1 MLVWPTSEFPIWP
14 SGRPTSM
21 PEAPIWVRGFSE
33 KSLSRFGVLAALMAL
48 PSAGAKPKPSIIIS
62 IKGFFIGQC
71 LLFVG
76 IPRLPGALDR
86 SPPAQEAKCFWPAL
100 SVRARAGQ
108 AWARRPKERKCF
120 VSALT
125 LLTCTA
131 EVPFIPKER
140 PPPIPFQTYLEAAFT
155 IAAKSGAFKAA
166 PPMRPPS
173 TSGWATSSSA
183 FLAFMEPPY

>member
-62 IKGFFIGQC
+62 IKGFFHWSVSPFRGDSPFARRFGQKPSSPRGQM
-71 LLFVG
+71 LLVSVKRSG
-76 IPRLPGALDR
+76 ACGPGL
-86 SPPAQEAKCFWPAL
+86 
-100 SVRARAGQ
+100 GQ
-108 AWARRPKERKCF
+108 APKRAKMFRERLNP
-120 VSALT
+120 VNMYGGG
-125 LLTCTA
+125 
-131 EVPFIPKER
+131 PFIPKER